1 VDPAELVS
9 NAKQAMGDIRDAASQ
24 DYRSGM
30 VDISADKTVLSFDE
44 LDKTLAQMRA
54 DTMYKGEVVKPEA
67 LATVDS
73 LQKVVDQWKA
83 LDPAEFHT
91 PEGFD
96 KLKQRLFEETE
107 NIPFDDRVR
116 RRVAGAVYGATKN
129 TIASQAPAYAKV
141 MDQYADVQDVLK
153 RMESELGLGRAPVDT
168 AATKI
173 TQRPP
178 SRKGRDDL
186 VSLLAEYDP
195 KLGAQVAGEQLS
207 SMMPRGL
214 RGVGAGLGVTLGSIG
229 NIATLGTLSPR
240 LMGEAAYGLG
250 RASVP
255 VGQGIDFLQ
264 QNPAGVLAAQRG
276 LALTEATE
284 AERERQELMD
294 RYGFSLP
301 APTEGVAPVERPIT
315 VLGEEPA
322 SARGINLGGFE
333 PTYENVEPEAAP
345 VQTTQIIDG
354 RVTDIDQVTGQRVFL
369 DTGEPVERMKRGGA
383 VKGYNRGGTA
393 LRDRARSVGQGV
405 TFGFGDEIEGGIR
418 ALGSALREG
427 DLSSLR
433 QKYLQERDMV
443 RAQQKAYEDANPEA
457 ILYETGGAMLTGL
470 IPGAQGA
477 TGARLAQLAARYP
490 KLARAGSVAAD
501 TALYGAGTA
510 ESVRDIPRSIRDEA
524 LSAVPMYGAAEGVRA
539 GVNRYRVRKGKK
551 R

>member
-1 VDPAELVS
+1 
-9 NAKQAMGDIRDAASQ
+9 
-24 DYRSGM
+24 
-30 VDISADKTVLSFDE
+30 
-44 LDKTLAQMRA
+44 
-54 DTMYKGEVVKPEA
+54 
-67 LATVDS
+67 
-73 LQKVVDQWKA
+73 
-83 LDPAEFHT
+83 
-91 PEGFD
+91 
-96 KLKQRLFEETE
+96 
-107 NIPFDDRVR
+107 
-116 RRVAGAVYGATKN
+116 
-129 TIASQAPAYAKV
+129 
-141 MDQYADVQDVLK
+141 
-153 RMESELGLGRAPVDT
+153 
-168 AATKI
+168 
-173 TQRPP
+173 
-178 SRKGRDDL
+178 
-186 VSLLAEYDP
+186 
-195 KLGAQVAGEQLS
+195 
-207 SMMPRGL
+207 MMPRGL

-264 QNPAGVLAAQRG
+264 QNPAGVLAAQRA

-284 AERERQELMD
+284 AERERQELMA

-301 APTEGVAPVERPIT
+301 APTEGVAPVETPIT

-383 VKGYNRGGTA
+383 VKGYKNGGPTF
-393 LRDRARSVGQGV
+393 RDRARSIGQGV

-443 RAQQKAYEDANPEA
+443 RAQVALLDQLIRRRKRTVSASGLAAPA
-457 ILYETGGAMLTGL
+457 APLHRVRSSTGL
-470 IPGAQGA
+470 VFS
-477 TGARLAQLAARYP
+477 R
-490 KLARAGSVAAD
+490 
-501 TALYGAGTA
+501 
-510 ESVRDIPRSIRDEA
+510 
-524 LSAVPMYGAAEGVRA
+524 SAV
-539 GVNRYRVRKGKK
+539 RVSLHVCASRT
-551 R
+551 RV